1 MVRIFLTGYMGAGK
15 TTLGKA
21 FARKMNVPFVDL
33 DWYIEER
40 FHKTVGEL
48 FTERGETGF
57 RELERNMLH
66 EVAEFEN
73 VVISTGGG
81 APCFFD
87 NMEFM
92 NRVGK
97 TVFLD
102 VHPDVLFRRLRI
114 AKQQRPILQ
123 GKEDDELKAFIIRA
137 LEQRAPFYTQ
147 AQYIFNATNWK
158 IAGRS
163 KQPCNDCRNC
173 WDYKL
178 FYFHKSCQP
187 HGFFLFFLSA
197 LYLFGFSFLFIQSI
211 FVPWHSLRDFSI
223 DY

>member
-1 MVRIFLTGYMGAGK
+1 MTRIFLIGYMGAGK

-21 FARKMNVPFVDL
+21 FSRELGLTFIDL

-114 AKQQRPILQ
+114 AKQHVP
-123 GKEDDELKAFIIRA
+123 
-137 LEQRAPFYTQ
+137 
-147 AQYIFNATNWK
+147 
-158 IAGRS
+158 
-163 KQPCNDCRNC
+163 
-173 WDYKL
+173 
-178 FYFHKSCQP
+178 YFREK
-187 HGFFLFFLSA
+187 
-197 LYLFGFSFLFIQSI
+197 
-211 FVPWHSLRDFSI
+211 RMMN
-223 DY
+223 

>member
-1 MVRIFLTGYMGAGK
+1 MVRIFLTGDTGAGK

-21 FARKMNVPFVDL
+21 FARKLNIPFIDL

-48 FTERGETGF
+48 FTERGEAGF

-92 NRVGK
+92 NRTGK
-97 TVFLD
+97 TVFLN

-123 GKEDDELKAFIIRA
+123 GKEDEELMDFIIQA
-137 LEQRAPFYTQ
+137 LESAHLFIRRRN
-147 AQYIFNATNWK
+147 ISLMRTNWK
-158 IAGRS
+158 TAGRS
-163 KQPCNDCRNC
+163 NHLCNVCRNC
-173 WDYKL
+173 WNYKL
-178 FYFHKSCQP
+178 RP
-187 HGFFLFFLSA
+187 V
-197 LYLFGFSFLFIQSI
+197 I
-211 FVPWHSLRDFSI
+211 
-223 DY
+223 

>member
-1 MVRIFLTGYMGAGK
+1 MIRIFLTGYMGAGK

-21 FARKMNVPFVDL
+21 FAHQMNIPFIDL

-48 FTERGETGF
+48 FAERGETGF
-57 RELERNMLH
+57 RELERNVLH

-92 NRVGK
+92 NRMGK
-97 TVFLD
+97 TVFLN
-102 VHPDVLFRRLRI
+102 VHPDVLFRRLRV

-123 GKEDDELKAFIIRA
+123 GKQDDELKAFIVQA
-137 LEQRAPFYTQ
+137 LEKRAPFYRQ
-147 AQYIFNATNWK
+147 AQYVFNADELEDRRQIDTSVQ
-158 IAGRS
+158 RL
-163 KQPCNDCRNC
+163 KQ
-173 WDYKL
+173 L
-178 FYFHKSCQP
+178 L
-187 HGFFLFFLSA
+187 GL
-197 LYLFGFSFLFIQSI
+197 
-211 FVPWHSLRDFSI
+211 
-223 DY
+223 

>member
-1 MVRIFLTGYMGAGK
+1 MIRIFLTGYMGAGK

-21 FARKMNVPFVDL
+21 FARRLNVPFIDL

-48 FTERGETGF
+48 FAERGETGF

-66 EVAEFEN
+66 EVAEFED

-92 NRVGK
+92 NRVGQ

-102 VHPDVLFRRLRI
+102 VHPDVLFRRLRV

-123 GKEDDELKAFIIRA
+123 GKQDEELKAFIVEALAKRA
-137 LEQRAPFYTQ
+137 EFYRQ
-147 AQYIFNATNWK
+147 AKYIFNADELEDRWQIETSVE
-158 IAGRS
+158 R
-163 KQPCNDCRNC
+163 
-173 WDYKL
+173 
-178 FYFHKSCQP
+178 
-187 HGFFLFFLSA
+187 
-197 LYLFGFSFLFIQSI
+197 
-211 FVPWHSLRDFSI
+211 LRELLELQK
-223 DY
+223 

>member
-1 MVRIFLTGYMGAGK
+1 MAKLVRQGG
-15 TTLGKA
+15 
-21 FARKMNVPFVDL
+21 VD
-33 DWYIEER
+33 D
-40 FHKTVGEL
+40 HD
-48 FTERGETGF
+48 
-57 RELERNMLH
+57 LEINIPH
-66 EVAEFEN
+66 AAAEFHN
-73 VVISTGGG
+73 PLTPTGPA

-147 AQYIFNATNWK
+147 AQYIFNADELEDRWQIET
-158 IAGRS
+158 AVQRLQELLG
-163 KQPCNDCRNC
+163 
-173 WDYKL
+173 L
-178 FYFHKSCQP
+178 
-187 HGFFLFFLSA
+187 
-197 LYLFGFSFLFIQSI
+197 
-211 FVPWHSLRDFSI
+211 
-223 DY
+223 

>member
-21 FARKMNVPFVDL
+21 FAKKLGVPFIDL

-57 RELERNMLH
+57 RELERSILH

-92 NRVGK
+92 NQTGK
-97 TVFLD
+97 TVFLN
-102 VHPDVLFRRLRI
+102 VHPDILFQRLRV

-123 GKEDDELKAFIIRA
+123 GKQDEELKDFIVQALERRASFYNQAHYVFDADELEDRSQIDTSV
-137 LEQRAPFYTQ
+137 QRLQTLL
-147 AQYIFNATNWK
+147 
-158 IAGRS
+158 G
-163 KQPCNDCRNC
+163 
-173 WDYKL
+173 L
-178 FYFHKSCQP
+178 
-187 HGFFLFFLSA
+187 
-197 LYLFGFSFLFIQSI
+197 
-211 FVPWHSLRDFSI
+211 
-223 DY
+223 

>member
-21 FARKMNVPFVDL
+21 FAHQMNIPFIDL

-48 FTERGETGF
+48 FAERGETGF
-57 RELERNMLH
+57 RQLERNVLH

-92 NRVGK
+92 NRMGK
-97 TVFLD
+97 TVFLN
-102 VHPDVLFRRLRI
+102 VHPDVLFRRLRV

-123 GKEDDELKAFIIRA
+123 GKQDDELKAFIVQA
-137 LEQRAPFYTQ
+137 LEKRAPFYRQ
-147 AQYIFNATNWK
+147 AQYVFNADELEDRRQMDTSVQ
-158 IAGRS
+158 RL
-163 KQPCNDCRNC
+163 KQ
-173 WDYKL
+173 L
-178 FYFHKSCQP
+178 L
-187 HGFFLFFLSA
+187 GL
-197 LYLFGFSFLFIQSI
+197 
-211 FVPWHSLRDFSI
+211 
-223 DY
+223 